1 MHRALQFVVLLLA
14 STRLWSAIGIDANVS
29 ADGSGSTITSP
40 AFSTLLPNQLLL
52 AFIATDA
59 NSSGIR
65 VSAVT
70 GAGLNWAL
78 VQRTN
83 AQLGT
88 AEIWR
93 AFAPST
99 LSRVTV
105 NARLSQRVAASITIL
120 TFAGVDNSGT
130 NGSGAI
136 GATASAN
143 AGSGAPTAT
152 LITTRNY
159 SWVFGVGTDWDRAVA
174 RTVGP
179 NQTLVHQSMPSVG
192 NTYWVQQQNAPTPFS
207 GTSVSISDTAP
218 TTDRYNL
225 SIVEILPA
233 LSSGLAYGVSGTIAG
248 AGGSG
253 ATVALTGTSN
263 ATVTADAS
271 GNYSFRG
278 LANGSYTVTPS
289 KAGFAFAPSSQNA
302 SVNNNSVTAVNF
314 TTATY
319 SISGTIAGAGG
330 SGASVTLT
338 GTSNATVTAD
348 ASGNYTFSGLANG
361 SYTVTPSKAGF
372 AFAPSSQNVSVS
384 SNSVTAVNF
393 TTATYSI
400 SGTIAGAG
408 GSGATVVLTGTS
420 NATVTADASGNYSFS
435 GLANGSYTVTPSK
448 AGFTFAPSS
457 QNVSVNNN
465 SVTAVNFTTA
475 TYSISGTIT
484 GAGGS
489 GATVALTG
497 ASNATVTADTS
508 GNYSFGGLVNGSYA
522 VTPSKAGFAFAPSSQ
537 NVSVTNNSVTAVN
550 FTTATYSISGTITG
564 AGGSGAMV
572 TLTGTSNATVTADAS
587 GNYTFTGLANGT
599 YTVTPSK
606 SGFTFTPASTNVTVN
621 GANQTANFTASSQ
634 TWTIQGTISGGS
646 GATVNLSQGST
657 IITTV
662 TADAGGNYTLSSVV
676 NGTYTVT
683 PSNAG
688 YVFTPS
694 SQAVTVS
701 GANLTGINFT
711 ASQTWSIQ
719 GNISPSS
726 SGTGAAVTLA
736 QGATTIAT
744 ATADS
749 NGNYTLNGVVN
760 GTYTVTPTKSGYT
773 CTPLSQG
780 VTVNGASVTGIN
792 FTASALPTY
801 GISGMISPSANGSG
815 ATVTLSGTASA
826 TTTAD
831 ASGAFSFSGLANG
844 SYTVT
849 PTKTGFT
856 ISPASEPVSV
866 NNASVTGVN
875 FTAALGLGIDVVTY
889 GDTNSAST
897 TAVTSAFSTTGYSEL
912 LLAFI
917 ATDASSSGITV
928 TGVSGGGLSWVPVRR
943 TNTQLGT
950 AEVWRA
956 LAPSPLSNVSVTG
969 TLSQR
974 AASSI
979 SVVGFSGADSS
990 GISGSGAI
998 GATVSASA
1006 GSGAPTATLVTTRNN
1021 SWVIGVGN
1029 DWDKAIARTVG
1040 PNQTLVHQFMPTVGD
1055 TYWVQRQSGPTA
1067 LSGTTVTINDT
1078 APTSDRY
1085 NLTIVEVLPGTAG
1098 GGVTYGISGTLS
1110 PAAQGSGATVTLS
1123 GTASGTTTAD
1133 SSGNYAFSGIPN
1145 GSCTVTPSK
1154 SGYSFSPASQSA
1166 TINGASVANLNFT
1179 VSANSPPP
1187 VVISIS
1193 PTSATVITGGTQQF
1207 TATLQNTSNTAV
1219 TWQVNGGTGG
1229 NATTGRISSSGL
1241 YTGPGTVP
1249 NPATVTVTAVSQA
1262 DPSKSASALVTV
1274 VTQAPVN
1281 VTISPTSATVP
1292 TGGTQQ
1298 FTATVQNTSN
1308 TAVTWSATGG
1318 AVSPS
1323 GLYTAPNSA
1332 GTYSVTATSVADSSK
1347 TAFSVVTVSSAG
1359 ACGNTMNWT
1368 SSTCQT
1374 IASGALNTAQVNGVN
1389 DPNAWTVISR
1399 HGEYAQNETE
1409 CNIPGAISVVGGN
1422 LIITTSASAYT
1433 CGDWTAVGAA
1443 RTTPSSF
1450 PYSTGAIQWN
1460 TFSFLY
1466 GTVIIRAAIPSQN
1479 TGVWPAFWFLP
1490 SFCQTSNKYS
1500 GDTQSDG
1507 TTPAVGGTCIDSG
1520 STGYQEI
1527 DLMEAYSYSTWPQ
1540 IAFFN
1545 PSTHNCLLS
1554 QSPLDI
1560 DYHIYAMSWTAS
1572 GLSMTLDGAS
1582 TGCSWSSDTPTG
1594 NPMFLIIQTQ
1604 TSNAT
1609 GPPNNSYLPTQLS
1622 VDYVKVC
1629 STNYT
1634 AAQCSSAAVND
1645 PNVIFYDD
1653 FTSAGLAPTQ

>member
-1 MHRALQFVVLLLA
+1 MRRALQFVVLLLA

-40 AFSTLLPNQLLL
+40 AFSTLSPNQLLL

-120 TFAGVDNSGT
+120 TFTGVDNSGT

-143 AGSGAPTAT
+143 AGPGAPTAT

-159 SWVFGVGTDWDRAVA
+159 SWVFGVGTDWDRALA

-179 NQTLVHQSMPSVG
+179 NQTLVHQFMPSVG
-192 NTYWVQQQNAPTPFS
+192 HTYWVQRQNASTPFS
-207 GTSVSISDTAP
+207 GTSVSINDTAP

-233 LSSGLAYGVSGTIAG
+233 LSSGLTYSISGTIAG

-263 ATVTADAS
+263 ATVTADVS
-271 GNYSFRG
+271 GNYTFSG
-278 LANGSYTVTPS
+278 LASGSYTVTPS
-289 KAGFAFAPSSQNA
+289 KAGFAFAPASQTV
-302 SVNNNSVTAVNF
+302 SVNNNSVTA
-314 TTATY
+314 
-319 SISGTIAGAGG
+319 
-330 SGASVTLT
+330 L
-338 GTSNATVTAD
+338 
-348 ASGNYTFSGLANG
+348 
-361 SYTVTPSKAGF
+361 
-372 AFAPSSQNVSVS
+372 
-384 SNSVTAVNF
+384 NF

-420 NATVTADASGNYSFS
+420 NATVTADASGNYSF
-435 GLANGSYTVTPSK
+435 
-448 AGFTFAPSS
+448 
-457 QNVSVNNN
+457 
-465 SVTAVNFTTA
+465 
-475 TYSISGTIT
+475 
-484 GAGGS
+484 
-489 GATVALTG
+489 
-497 ASNATVTADTS
+497 
-508 GNYSFGGLVNGSYA
+508 
-522 VTPSKAGFAFAPSSQ
+522 
-537 NVSVTNNSVTAVN
+537 
-550 FTTATYSISGTITG
+550 
-564 AGGSGAMV
+564 
-572 TLTGTSNATVTADAS
+572 
-587 GNYTFTGLANGT
+587 TGLANGT

-606 SGFTFTPASTNVTVN
+606 TGFTFTPASTNATIN
-621 GANQTANFTASSQ
+621 GANQTANFTASPQ

-694 SQAVTVS
+694 SQTVTVS

-726 SGTGAAVTLA
+726 SGTGAAVTLT

-780 VTVNGASVTGIN
+780 VTVNGTSVTGIN

-875 FTAALGLGIDVVTY
+875 FTAALGLGIDVVAY

-897 TAVTSAFSTTGYSEL
+897 TAVTSPFSTTGYSEL

-928 TGVSGGGLSWVPVRR
+928 TGVTGGGLTWALAQR
-943 TNTQLGT
+943 TNAQLGT
-950 AEVWRA
+950 AEVWSA

-974 AASSI
+974 VASSI
-979 SVVGFSGADSS
+979 SVVGFTGVDSS
-990 GISGSGAI
+990 GTSGSGAI
-998 GATVSASA
+998 GARASASA
-1006 GSGAPTATLVTTRNN
+1006 GSDAPTASLVTTRNN

-1029 DWDKAIARTVG
+1029 DWDNAIARTVG
-1040 PNQTLVHQFMPTVGD
+1040 PNQTLVHQFMPSVGD
-1055 TYWVQRQSGPTA
+1055 TYWVQRQSGPTS
-1067 LSGTTVTINDT
+1067 LSGTSVTMNDT

-1085 NLTIVEVLPGTAG
+1085 NLTIVEVLPAVVAS
-1098 GGVTYGISGTLS
+1098 GVTYGISGTLS
-1110 PAAQGSGATVTLS
+1110 PAAQGSGATVVLS
-1123 GTASGTTTAD
+1123 GSASGTTMAD
-1133 SSGNYAFSGIPN
+1133 SSGNYAFSGLAN
-1145 GSCTVTPSK
+1145 GSYTVTPSK
-1154 SGYSFSPASQSA
+1154 SGYSFSPAAQSA
-1166 TINGASVANLNFT
+1166 TINGTSVGNLNLT
-1179 VSANSPPP
+1179 VSATSPP
-1187 VVISIS
+1187 VVISIA
-1193 PTSATVITGGTQQF
+1193 PTSATVTTGGTQQF

-1219 TWQVNGGTGG
+1219 TWQVNGVTGG
-1229 NATTGRISSSGL
+1229 NTTTGTISSSGL
-1241 YTGPGTVP
+1241 YTGPATVP
-1249 NPATVTVTAVSQA
+1249 NPATVTVTAISQA

-1281 VTISPTSATVP
+1281 VTISPTSATVT

-1308 TAVTWSATGG
+1308 TAVTWLATGG
-1318 AVSPS
+1318 TISAG
-1323 GLYTAPNSA
+1323 GLYTAPGTA
-1332 GTYSVTATSVADSSK
+1332 GTYSVTATSVADTSK
-1347 TAFSVVTVSSAG
+1347 SASATVTVTAAGSSPNLTVDG
-1359 ACGNTMNWT
+1359 ALTYQTMIGMGLNVNSWGWKNGEL
-1368 SSTCQT
+1368 
-1374 IASGALNTAQVNGVN
+1374 APALDLLLNTAGTNFWKIYINESDWVAPETGTRPAATLTALANADATTLNTIYNSGTNLPGGAPIDDIFSIIGYLNSKGV
-1389 DPNAWTVISR
+1389 
-1399 HGEYAQNETE
+1399 
-1409 CNIPGAISVVGGN
+1409 PGSQISVNFQGWTAPWIGGHGGSESGGY
-1422 LIITTSASAYT
+1422 TTQSYISPEPQADLDFATMVASLVYYGKAVKGLSFDWVAPDNEPDTSLNGFSASAAQIATIDADIYNALQTIGGGVSAVQSTRGLGPEAGSNCSDTTSYATAIADNSSANTWVQYFDAHSYPPNYT
-1433 CGDWTAVGAA
+1433 GCSNVPTGYSKPWFFSETSHGCTGCDTNSPPPEGEWAFSTETSDLILTDLIAGWTGFNIWNAYDGWNYTGTYDAWGMLSCTQNGSGCTTNDSSGTRTYAMRKRAYAYAIFGYGVQPGMVRVSLTSPSGVTAVGFKTAA
-1443 RTTPSSF
+1443 GIVSIAGHNTNGSTTTLIGSITNISPL
-1450 PYSTGAIQWN
+1450 P
-1460 TFSFLY
+1460 
-1466 GTVIIRAAIPSQN
+1466 TVLKHYE
-1479 TGVWPAFWFLP
+1479 T
-1490 SFCQTSNKYS
+1490 
-1500 GDTQSDG
+1500 
-1507 TTPAVGGTCIDSG
+1507 DSG
-1520 STGYQEI
+1520 SNNFTAQADVTVTAGSFSVSIPADTLFLLQSPAI
-1527 DLMEAYSYSTWPQ
+1527 APAGISYSGVS
-1540 IAFFN
+1540 IGRN
-1545 PSTHNCLLS
+1545 VSS
-1554 QSPLDI
+1554 Q
-1560 DYHIYAMSWTAS
+1560 
-1572 GLSMTLDGAS
+1572 
-1582 TGCSWSSDTPTG
+1582 
-1594 NPMFLIIQTQ
+1594 
-1604 TSNAT
+1604 
-1609 GPPNNSYLPTQLS
+1609 
-1622 VDYVKVC
+1622 
-1629 STNYT
+1629 
-1634 AAQCSSAAVND
+1634 
-1645 PNVIFYDD
+1645 
-1653 FTSAGLAPTQ
+1653 

>member
-1 MHRALQFVVLLLA
+1 MHRALQFVLLLLA

-29 ADGSGSTITSP
+29 ADGSGSSISSP
-40 AFSTLLPNQLLL
+40 AFSTLSPNQLLL
-52 AFIATDA
+52 AFIATGA
-59 NSSGIR
+59 NSSGVR

-93 AFAPST
+93 AFAPSP
-99 LSRVTV
+99 LSQVTV
-105 NARLSQRVAASITIL
+105 NARLSQRVAASITVL
-120 TFAGVDNSGT
+120 TFTGVDTSGT
-130 NGSGAI
+130 NGSGAV

-143 AGSGAPTAT
+143 AGSGAPAAT

-159 SWVFGVGTDWDRAVA
+159 SWVFGVGNDGDKAVA

-179 NQTLVHQSMPSVG
+179 NQTLVHQFMSRAG
-192 NTYWVQQQNAPTPFS
+192 NTCWVQEQNAPTPFS

-218 TTDRYNL
+218 TTDGYNL
-225 SIVEILPA
+225 STVEILPA
-233 LSSGLAYGVSGTIAG
+233 LGSGLTYSISGTIAG

-263 ATVTADAS
+263 
-271 GNYSFRG
+271 
-278 LANGSYTVTPS
+278 P
-289 KAGFAFAPSSQNA
+289 
-302 SVNNNSVTAVNF
+302 
-314 TTATY
+314 
-319 SISGTIAGAGG
+319 
-330 SGASVTLT
+330 
-338 GTSNATVTAD
+338 TVTAD
-348 ASGNYTFSGLANG
+348 ASGNYTFAGL
-361 SYTVTPSKAGF
+361 
-372 AFAPSSQNVSVS
+372 
-384 SNSVTAVNF
+384 
-393 TTATYSI
+393 
-400 SGTIAGAG
+400 
-408 GSGATVVLTGTS
+408 L
-420 NATVTADASGNYSFS
+420 
-435 GLANGSYTVTPSK
+435 
-448 AGFTFAPSS
+448 
-457 QNVSVNNN
+457 
-465 SVTAVNFTTA
+465 
-475 TYSISGTIT
+475 
-484 GAGGS
+484 
-489 GATVALTG
+489 
-497 ASNATVTADTS
+497 
-508 GNYSFGGLVNGSYA
+508 
-522 VTPSKAGFAFAPSSQ
+522 
-537 NVSVTNNSVTAVN
+537 
-550 FTTATYSISGTITG
+550 
-564 AGGSGAMV
+564 
-572 TLTGTSNATVTADAS
+572 
-587 GNYTFTGLANGT
+587 NGT

-606 SGFTFTPASTNVTVN
+606 SGFTFTPASSNVTIN
-621 GANQTANFTASSQ
+621 GANQTANFTASPQ

-646 GATVNLSQGST
+646 GAAVNLSQGST
-657 IITTV
+657 IINTV
-662 TADAGGNYTLSSVV
+662 IADAGGNYTFTSVV
-676 NGTYTVT
+676 NGTYTIT

-688 YVFTPS
+688 YVFTAS
-694 SQAVTVS
+694 SQTVTVS

-719 GNISPSS
+719 GNMSPSS
-726 SGTGAAVTLA
+726 SGAGAIVTLTR
-736 QGATTIAT
+736 GSTTVAT

-760 GTYTVTPTKSGYT
+760 GTYTVTPAKSGYT

-831 ASGAFSFSGLANG
+831 SSGAFSFSGLANG

-856 ISPASEPVSV
+856 INPASQPVSV
-866 NNASVTGVN
+866 DNASVTGVN
-875 FTAALGLGIDVVTY
+875 FTAALGLGIDVVAY

-928 TGVSGGGLSWVPVRR
+928 TGVTGGGLTWALAQR
-943 TNTQLGT
+943 TNAQLGT
-950 AEVWRA
+950 AEVWSA

-974 AASSI
+974 VASSI
-979 SVVGFSGADSS
+979 SVVGFTGVDSS
-990 GISGSGAI
+990 GTSGSGAI
-998 GATVSASA
+998 GVRASVSA
-1006 GSGAPTATLVTTRNN
+1006 GSGAPTASLVTTRNN

-1029 DWDKAIARTVG
+1029 DWDNAIARTVG

-1055 TYWVQRQSGPTA
+1055 TYWVQRQSGPTS
-1067 LSGTTVTINDT
+1067 LSGTSVTINDT

-1110 PAAQGSGATVTLS
+1110 PAAQGSGATVTLG
-1123 GTASGTTTAD
+1123 GTARGTTTAD
-1133 SSGNYAFSGIPN
+1133 SSGNYAFSGLAN
-1145 GSCTVTPSK
+1145 GSYTVTPSK
-1154 SGYSFSPASQSA
+1154 SGYGFSPAAQSA

-1193 PTSATVITGGTQQF
+1193 PTSATVTTGGTQQF

-1219 TWQVNGGTGG
+1219 TWQVNGVTGG
-1229 NATTGRISSSGL
+1229 NATTGTISTSGL
-1241 YTGPGTVP
+1241 YTGPGTAP
-1249 NPATVTVTAVSQA
+1249 NPATVTAISQA

-1274 VTQAPVN
+1274 VIQAPVN
-1281 VTISPTSATVP
+1281 VTISPTSATVT

-1318 AVSPS
+1318 TVSPS

-1332 GTYSVTATSVADSSK
+1332 GTYSVTGTSVADPTR
-1347 TAFSVVTVSSAG
+1347 TASAVVTVSAAG
-1359 ACGNTMNWT
+1359 ACGNTLNWT
-1368 SSTCQT
+1368 SSTCQI

-1399 HGEYAQNETE
+1399 HGEYAQNESE
-1409 CNIPGAISVVGGN
+1409 CNVPGAVSVSGGI
-1422 LIITTSASAYT
+1422 LSITTSASPYA
-1433 CGDWTAVGAA
+1433 CGDWTAAGTL

-1460 TFSFLY
+1460 TFNFLY
-1466 GTVIIRAAIPSQN
+1466 GTVIIRAALPSRD

-1490 SFCQTSNKYS
+1490 AFCQTSNKYS

-1527 DLMEAYSYSTWPQ
+1527 DLMEAYSYHTWPQ

-1545 PSTHNCLLS
+1545 PTTNNCLLS
-1554 QSPLDI
+1554 QSPLDTN
-1560 DYHIYAMSWTAS
+1560 YHVYAMSWTAS

-1582 TGCSWSSDTPTG
+1582 SGCSWSSNTPTG

-1609 GPPNNSYLPTQLS
+1609 GPPNNSYLPAQLS
-1622 VDYVKVC
+1622 VDYVKAC
-1629 STNYT
+1629 NTNYT
-1634 AAQCSSAAVND
+1634 AAQCSSSAIND
-1645 PNVIFYDD
+1645 LNVIFYDD
-1653 FTSAGLAPTQ
+1653 FTSAGLASAR